1 MTSKVLEADAGI
13 HSLGMA
19 VAPVVSWR
27 MYDSIYTE
35 RYMGTPQKNEGGYFN
50 SSITNVTGFNHADFL
65 LAHGSGDDNG
75 ASSDPGVQMGNL
87 MNEIHHS
94 YEQCILRTRRICL
107 TCSRKTPFD
116 GTASGCSPTARMPWS
131 REMRIGSCMNG

>member
-19 VAPVVSWR
+19 VAPVVSWK

-35 RYMGTPQKNEGGYFN
+35 RYMGKPQNNAGGYTN
-50 SSITNVTGFNHADFL
+50 SSITDVTGFKHADFL

-75 ASSDPGVQMGNL
+75 
-87 MNEIHHS
+87 
-94 YEQCILRTRRICL
+94 TRRVHL
-107 TCSRKTPFD
+107 PVSEYGVDELSFLLVHFANSAHLLDMFTQHSVRRFRFRMFTDRYVTF
-116 GTASGCSPTARMPWS
+116 SQSPYVKPD
-131 REMRIGSCMNG
+131 

>member
-13 HSLGMA
+13 HRLGMA

-35 RYMGTPQKNEGGYFN
+35 RYMGMPKENEAGYLN

-75 ASSDPGVQMGNL
+75 ASSQYAW
-87 MNEIHHS
+87 ES
-94 YEQCILRTRRICL
+94 
-107 TCSRKTPFD
+107 D
-116 GTASGCSPTARMPWS
+116 GETNQQSA
-131 REMRIGSCMNG
+131 

>member
-35 RYMGTPQKNEGGYFN
+35 RYMRTPQENEGGYFN

-75 ASSDPGVQMGNL
+75 ALSQPGIRVGL
-87 MNEIHHS
+87 M
-94 YEQCILRTRRICL
+94 RRIVPVNSAFCEL
-107 TCSRKTPFD
+107 GTPA
-116 GTASGCSPTARMPWS
+116 GHVHTKWRTAIPFQDVHR
-131 REMRIGSCMNG
+131 